1 MPDSNSNGDDLKR
14 RTDRE
19 LRYLSF
25 NDKLRFA
32 ALIVLGSPLL
42 LLLNLY
48 FVTRVINVF
57 DHGEDSGFLALAGF
71 AAIIGIAVLGADY
84 WLLNWLKDEFDVFRW
99 IGSTKK
105 K

>member
-1 MPDSNSNGDDLKR
+1 MDDDEDEKLKQ

-19 LRYLSF
+19 LHYLSL

-32 ALIVLGSPLL
+32 ALIVLGAPLL
-42 LLLNLY
+42 LLLNFY

-57 DHGEDSGFLALAGF
+57 DHGEDSGVLAIAGF

-84 WLLNWLKDEFDVFRW
+84 WLLKWLKDEFDVFRW